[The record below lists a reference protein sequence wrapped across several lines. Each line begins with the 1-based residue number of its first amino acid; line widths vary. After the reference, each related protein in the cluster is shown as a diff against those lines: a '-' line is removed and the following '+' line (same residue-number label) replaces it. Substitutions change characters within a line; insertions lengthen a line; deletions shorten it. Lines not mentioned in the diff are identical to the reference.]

1 MKRDPRRKGRMT
13 ALRLVAAQAIVVALI
28 STLCFVLWGEQLA
41 LSALMGGSVAVV
53 PNLVFATLTF
63 SRLWEKVT
71 GSMVNAFYRGEA
83 IKLMLTVTLFVL
95 AFAVVKSDPRAVFG
109 CYISALMVLWMAPLL
124 FQRKHLG

>member
-1 MKRDPRRKGRMT
+1 
-13 ALRLVAAQAIVVALI
+13 
-28 STLCFVLWGEQLA
+28 
-41 LSALMGGSVAVV
+41 MGGSVAVI